1 MCRWVVAALIDMTVA
16 TSSSP
21 HIECKTIPQVRLFKN
36 NGSVLLALVRQHI
49 PQLGFGQAFP
59 AQKFK
64 ARIAALWVECRKKSV
79 LSEAKRIDTDGDP

>member
-36 NGSVLLALVRQHI
+36 NESVLLALVRQHI
-49 PQLGFGQAFP
+49 PQLGFGQVFP

-64 ARIAALWVECRKKSV
+64 ARMALQKWMVDR
-79 LSEAKRIDTDGDP
+79 LMDTQSNANA

>member
-64 ARIAALWVECRKKSV
+64 ARMALQKWMVDR
-79 LSEAKRIDTDGDP
+79 LMDTQSNANA